1 MTYLEISLGNSSELN
16 FEFCNGD
23 QVFPAWPPSY
33 YGGNLTMASFDGTS
47 KSSEGKGQN
56 IPYHKYTSPAM
67 EKLKA
72 EVMAKASPE
81 AIAYLDP
88 LNYQGPKVIV
98 DASTLT
104 DVEWQEMRK
113 KSIGSSAVSQVFGDC
128 PYPDTTN
135 LDLYY
140 SKIGQPRLIPE
151 TKEDKEKKERMF
163 LYGHLME
170 EYLHLVTRQMWPK
183 SNLLIDTNIYADPK
197 RPFLTANLDGMMQL
211 SDGSYIHIEYKTTSE
226 FGDDAYAN
234 GAIPP
239 HYKRQLIQCQHIMGV
254 WKSRLIVALSR
265 DNIIVRD
272 YVRDLD
278 EEMEQVME
286 AENFWNNN
294 VLAHIPP
301 APLGEPKNVV
311 QTIRNYSGYGDTT
324 IPEIALSPNI
334 MSDVTQYFDA
344 VSQTK
349 VLNNQIKALERVK
362 EQCMIS
368 IAAAM
373 GTGTKG
379 YVTDGKKAYS
389 LTWKPQKGR
398 VSCDTQRLQLDYPD
412 LYAQYCSTGKESRPM
427 KIKEAEV
434 K

>member
-1 MTYLEISLGNSSELN
+1 
-16 FEFCNGD
+16 
-23 QVFPAWPPSY
+23 
-33 YGGNLTMASFDGTS
+33 MASFDGTS
-47 KSSEGKGQN
+47 KSAEGKGQN
-56 IPYHKYTSPAM
+56 IAYHQYTSPAM

-113 KSIGSSAVSQVFGDC
+113 KSIGSSAVSQVFGEC

-140 SKIGQPRLIPE
+140 SKIGQPKVIPE
-151 TKEDKEKKERMF
+151 SKEDKEKKERMF

-170 EYLHLVTRQMWPK
+170 EYLHLVTRQMGPK
-183 SNLLIDTNIYADPK
+183 SKLLIDTNIYADPK

-211 SDGSYIHIEYKTTSE
+211 SDGAYIHIEYKTTSE
-226 FGDDAYAN
+226 FGDEAYAN

-254 WKSRLIVALSR
+254 WKSRLIVSLSR

-278 EEMEQVME
+278 AEMEQVME

-301 APLGEPKNVV
+301 EPLGDPAHVV
-311 QTIRNYSGYGDTT
+311 QTIRNYTGYGNTA
-324 IPEIALSPNI
+324 IPETTLSPSI
-334 MSDVTQYFDA
+334 MSDVAQYA
-344 VSQTK
+344 NITSQIS
-349 VLNNQIKALERVK
+349 VLNNQVKALERMK
-362 EQCMIS
+362 DQSMIS

-379 YVTDGKKAYS
+379 YVTDGKKAFAIS
-389 LTWKPQKGR
+389 WKPQKGR
-398 VSCDTQRLQLDYPD
+398 ISCNTKLLQLDHPD
-412 LYAQYCSTGKESRPM
+412 IFDQYCSTGKEPRPM
-427 KIKEAEV
+427 KIKEVPV

>member
-1 MTYLEISLGNSSELN
+1 
-16 FEFCNGD
+16 
-23 QVFPAWPPSY
+23 
-33 YGGNLTMASFDGTS
+33 MASFDGTS
-47 KSSEGKGQN
+47 KSAEGKGQN
-56 IPYHKYTSPAM
+56 IAYHQYSSTAM

-88 LNYQGPKVIV
+88 LNYRGPKVIV

-113 KSIGSSAVSQVFGDC
+113 KSIGSSAVSQVFGEC

-140 SKIGQPRLIPE
+140 SKIGQPKVIPE
-151 TKEDKEKKERMF
+151 SKEDKEKKERMF

-183 SNLLIDTNIYADPK
+183 SKLLIDTNIYADPK

-226 FGDDAYAN
+226 FGDEAYAN

-254 WKSRLIVALSR
+254 WKSRLIVSLNR

-278 EEMEQVME
+278 AEMEQVME

-301 APLGEPKNVV
+301 EPLGDPAHVV
-311 QTIRNYSGYGDTT
+311 QTIRNYTGYGNTA
-324 IPEIALSPNI
+324 IPETTLGPSI
-334 MSDVTQYFDA
+334 MSDVAQYADIT
-344 VSQTK
+344 SQIS
-349 VLNNQIKALERVK
+349 VLNNQVKALERMK
-362 EQCMIS
+362 DQSMIS

-379 YVTDGKKAYS
+379 YVTDGKKAFAIS
-389 LTWKPQKGR
+389 WKPQKGR
-398 VSCDTQRLQLDYPD
+398 ISCNTKLLQLDHPD
-412 LYAQYCSTGKESRPM
+412 IFDQYCTTGKEPRPM
-427 KIKEAEV
+427 KIKEVPV

>member
-1 MTYLEISLGNSSELN
+1 
-16 FEFCNGD
+16 
-23 QVFPAWPPSY
+23 
-33 YGGNLTMASFDGTS
+33 MASFDGTS

-56 IPYHKYTSPAM
+56 IAYHIYSSPAM
-67 EKLKA
+67 DKLKA

-104 DVEWQEMRK
+104 DVEWQAMRQN
-113 KSIGSSAVSQVFGDC
+113 SIGSSAVSQVFGDC

-151 TKEDKEKKERMF
+151 TREDKEKKERMF

-183 SNLLIDTNIYADPK
+183 SNLLIDTNIYADPL
-197 RPFLTANLDGMMQL
+197 RPYLTANLDGMMQL

-226 FGDDAYAN
+226 FGEDAYAN

-254 WKSRLIVALSR
+254 WRSRLIVALSR

-278 EEMEQVME
+278 EEMEQVMGVE
-286 AENFWNNN
+286 EFWTKN
-294 VLAHIPP
+294 VLPHIPP
-301 APLGEPKNVV
+301 EPLGKPGNIV
-311 QTIRNYSGYGDTT
+311 QTLRNYSGTGDIS
-324 IPEIALSPNI
+324 IPE
-334 MSDVTQYFDA
+334 VTLNPCILDNVAQYADITA
-344 VSQTK
+344 QIS
-349 VLNNQIKALERVK
+349 VLNNQVKALERMK
-362 EQCMIS
+362 DSCMIP
-368 IAAAM
+368 IVQAM
-373 GTGTKG
+373 GQGTKG
-379 YVTDGKKAYS
+379 YITDGQKAYAV
-389 LTWKPQKGR
+389 TWKPQKGR
-398 VSCDTQRLQLDYPD
+398 VSCNTKLLQLDHPD
-412 LYAQYCSTGKESRPM
+412 IYDQYCSTGKEVRPM
-427 KIKEAEV
+427 KIKEVAV
-434 K
+434 KH

>member
-1 MTYLEISLGNSSELN
+1 
-16 FEFCNGD
+16 
-23 QVFPAWPPSY
+23 
-33 YGGNLTMASFDGTS
+33 MASFDGTS
-47 KSSEGKGQN
+47 KSAEGKGQN
-56 IPYHKYTSPAM
+56 IAYHQYSSTAM

-104 DVEWQEMRK
+104 YVEWQEMRK
-113 KSIGSSAVSQVFGDC
+113 KSIGSSAVSQVFGEC

-140 SKIGQPRLIPE
+140 SKIGQPKVIPE
-151 TKEDKEKKERMF
+151 SKEDKEKKERMF

-183 SNLLIDTNIYADPK
+183 SKLLIDTNIYADPK

-226 FGDDAYAN
+226 FGDEAYAN

-254 WKSRLIVALSR
+254 WKSRLIVSLSR

-278 EEMEQVME
+278 AEMEQVME

-301 APLGEPKNVV
+301 EPLGDPAHVV
-311 QTIRNYSGYGDTT
+311 QTIRNYTGYGNTA
-324 IPEIALSPNI
+324 IPETTLSPSI
-334 MSDVTQYFDA
+334 MSDVAQYADIT
-344 VSQTK
+344 SQIS
-349 VLNNQIKALERVK
+349 VLNNQVKALERMK
-362 EQCMIS
+362 DQSMIS

-379 YVTDGKKAYS
+379 YVTDGKKAFAIS
-389 LTWKPQKGR
+389 WKPQKGR
-398 VSCDTQRLQLDYPD
+398 ISCNTKLLQLDHPD
-412 LYAQYCSTGKESRPM
+412 IFDQYCTTGKEPRPM
-427 KIKEAEV
+427 KIKEVPV

>member
-1 MTYLEISLGNSSELN
+1 
-16 FEFCNGD
+16 
-23 QVFPAWPPSY
+23 
-33 YGGNLTMASFDGTS
+33 MASFDGTS
-47 KSSEGKGQN
+47 KSAEGKGQN
-56 IPYHKYTSPAM
+56 IAYHKFTSPAM
-67 EKLKA
+67 GKLKA

-104 DVEWQEMRK
+104 DAEWQEMRK
-113 KSIGSSAVSQVFGDC
+113 ESIGSSAVSQVFGDC

-140 SKIGQPRLIPE
+140 SKIGQPKVVPE

-183 SNLLIDTNIYADPK
+183 ATLLIDTNIYADPK

-226 FGDDAYAN
+226 YGEEAYAN

-286 AENFWNNN
+286 AENFWKNT

-301 APLGEPKNVV
+301 EPIGNPAHVV
-311 QTIRNYSGYGDTT
+311 QTIRNYTGLGNTA
-324 IPEIALSPNI
+324 IPETTLNPSI
-334 MSDVTQYFDA
+334 MKDVAQYADIT
-344 VSQTK
+344 SHIS
-349 VLNNQIKALERVK
+349 VLNNQVKVLERLK
-362 EQCMIS
+362 DQSMIS

-373 GTGTKG
+373 GQGTKG
-379 YVTDGKKAYS
+379 YVTDGKKAYAIS
-389 LTWKPQKGR
+389 WKPQKGR
-398 VSCDTQRLQLDYPD
+398 VSCNTKLLQLDFPD
-412 LYAQYCSTGKESRPM
+412 IYAQYCSTGKETRPM
-427 KIKEAEV
+427 KIKEVAV

>member
-1 MTYLEISLGNSSELN
+1 
-16 FEFCNGD
+16 
-23 QVFPAWPPSY
+23 
-33 YGGNLTMASFDGTS
+33 MASFDGTS
-47 KSSEGKGQN
+47 KSAEGKGQN
-56 IPYHKYTSPAM
+56 IAYHQYSSTAM

-88 LNYQGPKVIV
+88 LNYRGPKVIV

-113 KSIGSSAVSQVFGDC
+113 KSIGSSAVSQVFGEC

-140 SKIGQPRLIPE
+140 SKIGQPKVIPE
-151 TKEDKEKKERMF
+151 SKEDKEKKERMF

-183 SNLLIDTNIYADPK
+183 SKLLIDTNIYADPK
-197 RPFLTANLDGMMQL
+197 RSFLTANLDGMMQL

-226 FGDDAYAN
+226 FGDEAYAN

-254 WKSRLIVALSR
+254 WKSRLIVSLSR
-265 DNIIVRD
+265 DNIIVRY

-278 EEMEQVME
+278 AEMEQVME

-301 APLGEPKNVV
+301 EPLGDPAHVV
-311 QTIRNYSGYGDTT
+311 QTIRNYTGFGNTA
-324 IPEIALSPNI
+324 IPETTLSPSI
-334 MSDVTQYFDA
+334 MSDVAQYADIT
-344 VSQTK
+344 SQIS
-349 VLNNQIKALERVK
+349 VLNNQVKALERMK
-362 EQCMIS
+362 DQSMIS

-379 YVTDGKKAYS
+379 YVTDGKKAFAIS
-389 LTWKPQKGR
+389 WKPQKGR
-398 VSCDTQRLQLDYPD
+398 ISCNTKLLQLDHPD
-412 LYAQYCSTGKESRPM
+412 IFDQYCTTGKEPRPM
-427 KIKEAEV
+427 KIKEVPV